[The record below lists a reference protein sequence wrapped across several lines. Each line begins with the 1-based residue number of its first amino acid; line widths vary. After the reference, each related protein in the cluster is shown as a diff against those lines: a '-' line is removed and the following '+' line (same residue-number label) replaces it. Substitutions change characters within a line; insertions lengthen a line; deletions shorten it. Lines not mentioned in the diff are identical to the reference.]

1 MTYPQFN
8 SFRELL
14 ISELNKQIVNR
25 ANEQSANDTTTVPN
39 LDVINY
45 VYPMMIDLLEA
56 YHLWMSKNQ
65 DETES

>member
-14 ISELNKQIVNR
+14 ISKLNKQIVNR

-56 YHLWMSKNQ
+56 YHLWMSKNR

>member
-14 ISELNKQIVNR
+14 ISKLNKQIVNR
-25 ANEQSANDTTTVPN
+25 VNEQSAGNTTVPN

-56 YHLWMSKNQ
+56 YHLWMSKNR